1 MLKSLDRIIN
11 EADAVDDLSAGLN
24 IIVTRVAELL
34 EVDVSSIYLKQ
45 PDTENF
51 VLMAS
56 VGLNPGAV
64 GKACLPDDEGLVS
77 LVAKRSEPINLSD
90 AVDHPNFRYIP
101 GTGEEQFR
109 SFLGVPIVHHRKAVG
124 VAVVQNE
131 QTRIFTEDEV
141 SLLITLMAQLANVIS
156 LNEIS
161 SSIKELQKGKKARVL
176 AMRGVAGGTGI
187 VIGTAVT
194 SQVAI
199 SLKGITDREVKN
211 QQDEIDAI
219 MAAIKT
225 TRDEISDISKK
236 MTGHLADDDRLV
248 FDAYVG
254 MLETGSLIDDTIDR
268 IKHGNKWAGA
278 AFRDTILEHVRAF
291 EDMDDPYLR
300 ERSSDVKGLG
310 KRVLMHLL
318 DDVKVKPKYHKGTI
332 LVGEDITPAQLAE
345 IPRNKLSGVVCTKGS
360 VTSHVAILARALGV
374 PSVMG
379 VSDLPLN
386 LVDGRRMIVDGYSGR
401 CYLDPPRTVV
411 REYNRLIREEEE
423 LSQSLGEL
431 KDLQSESPDGTRVK
445 LYSNTG
451 LISDINYALESG
463 SEGIGLHRTEF
474 PFMTRD
480 RFPGEREQTEL
491 YREILEP
498 CYPHQV
504 VLRTLD
510 IGGDKALPY
519 FPIVEDNPFL
529 GWRGIRVTLDH
540 PEIFATQ
547 LRSMLSANVG
557 LGNLHVLFPMV
568 SCLSELDE
576 SIVLLD
582 RVTKELQD
590 EGVSVTKPKVG
601 VMIEVPSAVYLAD
614 AMARRVD
621 FLSIGS
627 NDLTQYL
634 MAVDRNNSRVADL
647 YDELHPAVLRAILQV
662 ADAGQRAGK
671 PVCVCGTMA
680 SDPAAA
686 VLLFAMG
693 IDGLSMAS
701 SSINRIKWVIRT
713 ISKARAEDLLDKA
726 LLLDSPG
733 EIRKLLQNALE
744 EAGLG
749 GLLRAGK

>member
-1 MLKSLDRIIN
+1 MIKSLDRIIS
-11 EADAVDDLSAGLN
+11 EVDAVEDLSAGLN
-24 IIVTRVAELL
+24 IIVSRVSEMLA
-34 EVDVSSIYLKQ
+34 VDVCSVYLRQ

-51 VLMAS
+51 VLMSS
-56 VGLNPGAV
+56 VGLNPEAV
-64 GKACLPDDEGLVS
+64 GKACLASDEGLVS
-77 LVAKRSEPINLSD
+77 LVANRAEPINLSD
-90 AVDHPNFRYIP
+90 AFDHPNFRYIA
-101 GTGEEQFR
+101 GTGEEKFR
-109 SFLGVPIVHHRKAVG
+109 SFLGVPIIHLRKPVG
-124 VAVVQNE
+124 VAVVQTKE
-131 QTRIFTEDEV
+131 TRVFSEDEV
-141 SLLITLMAQLANVIS
+141 TLLMTLMAQLANIIS
-156 LNEIS
+156 VSEIS
-161 SSIKELQKGKKARVL
+161 SSIKEIQKGKKARVL

-199 SLKGITDREVKN
+199 SLKGICDREAQD
-211 QQDEIDAI
+211 QQTEIDAI
-219 MAAIKT
+219 MSAIQT
-225 TRDEISDISKK
+225 TREEIKSLSNK
-236 MTGHLADDDRLV
+236 MTEHLTDDDRMV

-254 MLETGSLIDDTIDR
+254 MLETGSLIDDTLAR
-268 IKHGNKWAGA
+268 IEHGNKWAGA

-291 EDMDDPYLR
+291 EDMEDPYLR
-300 ERSSDVKGLG
+300 ERASDVKGLG

-318 DDVKVKPKYHKGTI
+318 DDAKVKPKYLKGTI

-360 VTSHVAILARALGV
+360 VTSHVAILARALGI

-379 VSDLPLN
+379 VSELPLN

-401 CYLDPPRTVV
+401 CYLDPPRAVV
-411 REYNRLIREEEE
+411 REYNRLIKEEDE
-423 LSQSLGEL
+423 LSESLGEL
-431 KDLQSESPDGTRVK
+431 RDLPAESPDGAIVK

-451 LISDINYALESG
+451 LISDVNYALESG

-498 CYPHQV
+498 CAPHQV

-519 FPIVEDNPFL
+519 FPIEEDNPFL

-576 SIVLLD
+576 SIALLD

-590 EGVSVTKPKVG
+590 EGIMVTKPQVG
-601 VMIEVPSAVYLAD
+601 AMVEVPSAVYLAD
-614 AMARRVD
+614 AIARRVD

-662 ADAGQRAGK
+662 ADAGQRTGK
-671 PVCVCGTMA
+671 TVCVCGTMA

-693 IDGLSMAS
+693 IDGLSMTS

-713 ISKARAEDLLDKA
+713 IAKSRAEDLLDKA

-733 EIRKLLQNALE
+733 EIRKLLNNALE

>member
-1 MLKSLDRIIN
+1 MLKSLDRLIS
-11 EADAVDDLSAGLN
+11 EVDAVEDLSAGLN
-24 IIVTRVAELL
+24 IIVSRVSEMLT
-34 EVDVSSIYLKQ
+34 VDVSSIYLKQ

-56 VGLNPGAV
+56 VGLNADAV
-64 GKACLPDDEGLVS
+64 GKACLASDEGLVS
-77 LVAKRSEPINLSD
+77 LVANRSEPINL
-90 AVDHPNFRYIP
+90 ANAFDHPNFRYIA
-101 GTGEEQFR
+101 GTGEERYR
-109 SFLGVPIVHHRKAVG
+109 SFLGVPIIHQRKPVG
-124 VAVVQNE
+124 VAVVQSKD
-131 QTRIFTEDEV
+131 TRVFNEDEV
-141 SLLITLMAQLANVIS
+141 TLLMTLMAQLANIIS
-156 LNEIS
+156 ISEIS
-161 SSIKELQKGKKARVL
+161 SSIKEIQKGKKARVL

-194 SQVAI
+194 SQV
-199 SLKGITDREVKN
+199 SVNLKGICDREVKD
-211 QQDEIDAI
+211 QQLEIDAI
-219 MAAIKT
+219 MGAIKT
-225 TRDEISDISKK
+225 TREEISHLSKK

-254 MLETGSLIDDTIDR
+254 MLETGSLIDDTIAR

-291 EDMDDPYLR
+291 EDMEDPYLR
-300 ERSSDVKGLG
+300 ERASDVKGLG

-318 DDVKVKPKYHKGTI
+318 DDKKVKPKYPKGTI

-345 IPRNKLSGVVCTKGS
+345 IPRDKLSGVVCTKGS
-360 VTSHVAILARALGV
+360 VTSHVAILARALGI

-379 VSDLPLN
+379 VSELPLN

-411 REYNRLIREEEE
+411 REYNRLIKEEEE
-423 LSQSLGEL
+423 LSESIGEL
-431 KDLQSESPDGTRVK
+431 KDLPAESPDGALVK

-451 LISDINYALESG
+451 LISDVSYALESG

-498 CYPHQV
+498 CAPHQV

-529 GWRGIRVTLDH
+529 GWRGIRITLDH

-547 LRSMLSANVG
+547 LRSMLLADVG

-576 SIVLLD
+576 SIALLD

-590 EGVSVTKPKVG
+590 EGVTVKKPKVG
-601 VMIEVPSAVYLAD
+601 AMIEVPSAVYLAD
-614 AMARRVD
+614 AIARRVD

-662 ADAGQRAGK
+662 ADAGQRTGK
-671 PVCVCGTMA
+671 EVCVCGTMA

-693 IDGLSMAS
+693 IDGLSMTS

-713 ISKARAEDLLDKA
+713 ITKSRAEDLLDKA

-733 EIRKLLQNALE
+733 EIRRLLQNALE